1 MIEVLVADD
10 HPAFRACVRTLIDL
24 EPDMRVVE
32 EVASGESAVSVA
44 SEMHP
49 HVVVL
54 DLSMPGMT
62 GTDAIRELVAL
73 ESPPG
78 VVVLTMHRGHASLGV
93 AVEAG
98 ARGYVA
104 KTEIDRDLVAAIR
117 DVAAGGAYLPGRSSE
132 P

>member
-1 MIEVLVADD
+1 M
-10 HPAFRACVRTLIDL
+10 RTLIDL
-24 EPDMRVVE
+24 DPAMRVVK
-32 EVASGESAVSVA
+32 EVDNGEAAVRAASKSC
-44 SEMHP
+44 P
-49 HVVVL
+49 QVVVL

-62 GTDAIRELVAL
+62 GTEAIRELVDL
-73 ESPPG
+73 DTPPG

-104 KTEIDRDLVAAIR
+104 KTEIDRDLVTAIR
-117 DVAAGGAYLPGRSSE
+117 EVAAGGTYLPGRSSN